1 MLLIDRKILSSLNQ
15 RVLVKYKRSAFS
27 FALILSLCGVLCLIF
42 PVYAGVVLSYLTG
55 FLLTLCGFYSLTC
68 AFTFRKNGKIAI
80 FSLIIFSIIYIIMG
94 ASVLL
99 TPMLGIN
106 ILSMI
111 ICFLF
116 LLAGFSRI
124 SAAFRNPS
132 MVGRYWCMFIGILDL
147 IIALIWIGANED
159 TTYYLVSIFIGLEM
173 TSSAYIYFTL
183 SNYFEGIMKKNI

>member
-55 FLLTLCGFYSLTC
+55 ILLTLCGFYSLTC
-68 AFTFRKNGKIAI
+68 AFTFKKNGKVAI

-94 ASVLL
+94 VSVLL
-99 TPMLGIN
+99 SPMLGIN

-124 SAAFRNPS
+124 SATFRNPS

-147 IIALIWIGANED
+147 IIAFIWIGANED